1 MERTP
6 KVRNLTIN
14 LPATVAIA
22 ITLLMIAP
30 AIQLHA
36 QTFTVLH
43 AFTGGDDGGVP
54 SAGLAIDRSGKLYG
68 TTFQNG
74 AYGRGTVFRLA
85 PGGSG
90 WIFTSLYE
98 FTGGSDGGWPVA
110 KPTVASDGTLYGTTL
125 AGGLNS
131 SDCPGNGYSGC
142 GVVFHLQPQ
151 PTICKAATCPW
162 IETVVYSFTG
172 GFYHGTDGWNPRAE
186 VVFDQ
191 AGALYGTTYYGGTET
206 RNCAGGCG
214 TVFKLTNSGGTWSEN
229 QLYSFAAGVD
239 GAGPTAGLVFDSS
252 GSLYGTTSHGG
263 GGAGCGGGC
272 GIVFALTPSGGGW
285 AERILFGFQGGADGA
300 GAWGGLVLDPSGN
313 LYGATLAGPR
323 GSCGVAYEL
332 TPSNGNW
339 AFNVIADLL
348 PGPCGEGSFAS
359 LVRDAAGNLYGT
371 TYNGGAYGAGAVFR
385 LTPSANGWTYNSL
398 HDFTFGDDGGLPESS
413 LVLDEGGNIYGTAS
427 SGGSGGG
434 ENCYPNEGCGVVF
447 EITP

>member
-1 MERTP
+1 MKNSARH
-6 KVRNLTIN
+6 RSWALNLSFR
-14 LPATVAIA
+14 PATAGLVIA
-22 ITLLMIAP
+22 IVFAVTLITQSA
-30 AIQLHA
+30 QA

-54 SAGLAIDRSGKLYG
+54 SAGLAIDRTGKLYG

-162 IETVVYSFTG
+162 TEAPVYSFTG
-172 GFYHGTDGWNPRAE
+172 GYYHGTDGWNPRAE
-186 VVFDQ
+186 VVFDRT
-191 AGALYGTTYYGGTET
+191 GALYGTTDSGGAYD
-206 RNCAGGCG
+206 AGTVFQLTNSGGQWSENQLHSFAAGADGSSPTAGVIFDSTGRLYSTTYSGGPSCQPAGCG
-214 TVFKLTNSGGTWSEN
+214 TVF
-229 QLYSFAAGVD
+229 V
-239 GAGPTAGLVFDSS
+239 
-252 GSLYGTTSHGG
+252 
-263 GGAGCGGGC
+263 
-272 GIVFALTPSGGGW
+272 LTPSGGHW
-285 AERILFGFQGGADGA
+285 MEELVYVFQGGADSA
-300 GAWGGLVLDPSGN
+300 GPWGGVVMDASGN
-313 LYGATLAGPR
+313 LYGATLATPSGT
-323 GSCGVAYEL
+323 CGIAYEL
-332 TPSNGNW
+332 NPSNGSW
-339 AFNVIADLL
+339 TFNTIADFP
-348 PGPCGEGSFAS
+348 PGNCGYGSFAS
-359 LVRDAAGNLYGT
+359 LVMDAAGNLYGT
-371 TYNGGAYGAGAVFR
+371 TYNGGAYGAGAVFK
-385 LTPSANGWTYNSL
+385 LTPSASGWTYTSL
-398 HDFTFGDDGGLPESS
+398 HDFTFGDDGGFPESS

-427 SGGSGGG
+427 SGGSAGG